1 MKKLFTIV
9 IALLSTWSFA
19 SAQLNFKETFSDNA
33 ANSAVE
39 NIAQPNFT
47 VQGDWTVSCK
57 SGEKDGTSPLVKTGA
72 LSYTNYVASG
82 EGKSLAINASDQGT
96 TGLTTANKRNTI
108 IRFTTDALAIEA
120 VTYAAFLVD
129 LTDYT
134 ATTTGSE
141 ICSFFKQGSSYSS
154 ENTGTSSTMRG
165 RIVVTEGSSAD
176 KVTFAMRKNST
187 TGSATNEYN
196 KNATFLIVAKYTN
209 NSTSSSGVADVF
221 EFFVNPDL
229 SKTEA
234 ENTKIAAGGNAN
246 DGGADLRHF
255 AFRQMGE
262 TNFKVS
268 GLIFTDSW
276 DNLKSGSS
284 AVNNANTDAEIEKV
298 EIYSIMG
305 QLITTL
311 TSEDLEAVNLKG
323 GQYIAKS
330 YYKDGTVNSKKIIK
344 K

>member
-1 MKKLFTIV
+1 MKKIFTLFITLFAFWV
-9 IALLSTWSFA
+9 LA

-57 SGEKDGTSPLVKTGA
+57 AGEKDGTSPLVKTGA
-72 LSYTNYVASG
+72 LSYTDYTASG
-82 EGKSLAINASDQGT
+82 EGKSLAINATDQGT
-96 TGLTTANKRNTI
+96 TGLSTANKRNTI
-108 IRFTTDALAIEA
+108 LRFTTDALAIDA

-141 ICSFFKQGSSYSS
+141 ICSFFKQGSSYTG

-165 RIVVTEGSSAD
+165 RIVVTQGSTAD
-176 KVTFAMRKNST
+176 NVTFAMRKNST
-187 TGSATNEYN
+187 TGTSTGEYT

-209 NSTSSSGVADVF
+209 KSTGSSGAADIF

-229 SKTEA
+229 SKTEDQ
-234 ENTKIAAGGNAN
+234 NTKYTAGGNDS

-268 GLIFTDSW
+268 GLVFTDSW

-284 AVNNANTDAEIEKV
+284 AVNNANTDAEVEKT

-311 TSEDLEAVNLKG
+311 TGEDLEAANLKS

-330 YYKDGTVNSKKIIK
+330 YYTNGTVNSKKFIIK
-344 K
+344 

>member
-1 MKKLFTIV
+1 MKKIFTLFVTLF
-9 IALLSTWSFA
+9 AFWSLA
-19 SAQLNFKETFSDNA
+19 SAQLNLKETFSSKTA
-33 ANSAVE
+33 GSAVE
-39 NIAQPNFT
+39 NITQPNFT

-57 SGEKDGTSPLVKTGA
+57 AGEKDGTSPLVKTGA
-72 LSYTNYVASG
+72 LSYTNYAASG
-82 EGKSLAINASDQGT
+82 EGKSLAINATDQGT

-108 IRFTTDALAIEA
+108 FRFTTDALAIEA
-120 VTYAAFLVD
+120 VTYAAFLID

-141 ICSFFKQGSSYSS
+141 ICSFFKQGSSYTS

-176 KVTFAMRKNST
+176 KVTFAMRKNGT
-187 TGSATNEYN
+187 TGTATGEYT

-209 NSTSSSGVADVF
+209 KSTGSSGAADVF

-234 ENTKIAAGGNAN
+234 QNTKIEAGGNAS

-268 GLIFTDSW
+268 GLVFTDSW
-276 DNLKSGSS
+276 DNLKSGTS
-284 AVNNANTDAEIEKV
+284 AVNNANTVAEIEKV

-311 TSEDLEAVNLKG
+311 TSEDIEVASLKS

-330 YYKDGTVNSKKIIK
+330 YYKDGTISSKKFIK